1 MASPAMGVTMSPMR
15 SSRLSP
21 VRAVPISGVAWSI
34 VTAATASTLWCRIG
48 ADRYIPANQGK
59 PSFSQ

>member
-1 MASPAMGVTMSPMR
+1 MASPAICVTISPMR

-21 VRAVPISGVAWSI
+21 VRAAPISRVAWSTVI
-34 VTAATASTLWCRIG
+34 AAAASTLWCRIG